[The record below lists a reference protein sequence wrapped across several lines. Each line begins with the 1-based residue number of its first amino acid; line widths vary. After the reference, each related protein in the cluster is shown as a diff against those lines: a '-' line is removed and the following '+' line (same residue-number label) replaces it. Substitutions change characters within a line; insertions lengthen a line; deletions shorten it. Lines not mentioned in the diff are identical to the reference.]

1 MKVLRVIIAMALMLM
16 PTMPFASWMPNC
28 SLSKDKST
36 LEVIA
41 SNPSDT
47 RYHCQ
52 AWCRM
57 KISGERAIQKF
68 DCTFNLGSN
77 ASEKVMCNQDSGA
90 PGYFSEVLPTK
101 STCVPR

>member
-57 KISGERAIQKF
+57 KISGER
-68 DCTFNLGSN
+68 GHS
-77 ASEKVMCNQDSGA
+77 KVRLHLQPWQQRLREGDVQSG
-90 PGYFSEVLPTK
+90 
-101 STCVPR
+101 

>member
-1 MKVLRVIIAMALMLM
+1 VLRVIVAVALMLV
-16 PTMPFASWMPNC
+16 PSAAFAGWMPNC
-28 SLSKDKST
+28 SLSEDKST

-47 RYHCQ
+47 KYSCQ

-57 KISGERAIQKF
+57 KLSGERAIQKF
-68 DCTFNLGSN
+68 DCTFSLGRN
-77 ASEKVMCNQDSGA
+77 AAEKVVCKQDGGA
-90 PGYFSEVLPTK
+90 PGHFSEVLPTK